1 MSATFRQI
9 PIEEIYLSGTNPR
22 QKRNVDAD
30 RELLESVQRHGVLQ
44 PVLVRN
50 RPSTEGT
57 FELVAGSRRFRAAQA
72 ADLESIP
79 AMERVLTDVEV
90 LEIQIVENLQRSDVH
105 PLEEAHA
112 YRLLHEVHEF
122 DVARIAE
129 RVGRSVPYVYDRMR
143 LTQLIPAAQ
152 EQFRDGRF
160 TAAHAIL
167 LARLKPEQQKQAID
181 LDNRGL
187 YEEQELEL
195 GLVDDATEA
204 DAFKARSARELASW
218 IDSAFRI
225 DVASEELP
233 ELFPETAELLAE
245 AQEASI
251 PVLQITWM
259 DRLPEGAKEGDRVLV
274 SSKWKPA
281 DGKTNERYGMP
292 SKKCDRAKSG
302 VVVIGPER
310 GKVFDVCADKKC
322 TTHWPVP
329 AQAAEQRKAGAAAK
343 PESPKEI
350 ADRAAE
356 QKKREAEEARR
367 AALDAFRKNWD
378 SALPEIRKALAAAIA
393 EAGPATLMGYLSDVV
408 IDECVDNYEFK
419 LTEAKKLISVRKTAE
434 GTIRLAALALLG
446 AYVGNSYRAAEISAE
461 LKKGLKIDVSSIIA
475 AKAAKAA
482 AAKPA
487 AKSTAKKK
495 GGRS

>member
-251 PVLQITWM
+251 PVLQIMWM
-259 DRLPEGAKEGDRVLV
+259 DRLPEGPTSRGRDRARTRQGVRRLRGQEVHDALAGAGASRRAEEGRCRGEAGEPEGDRR
-274 SSKWKPA
+274 S
-281 DGKTNERYGMP
+281 R
-292 SKKCDRAKSG
+292 R
-302 VVVIGPER
+302 R
-310 GKVFDVCADKKC
+310 
-322 TTHWPVP
+322 
-329 AQAAEQRKAGAAAK
+329 
-343 PESPKEI
+343 
-350 ADRAAE
+350 
-356 QKKREAEEARR
+356 AEEARGRGSAAGRARCVPEELGQR
-367 AALDAFRKNWD
+367 AAGDPQSSRRRHRGGWPGDAD
-378 SALPEIRKALAAAIA
+378 GLPLRRR
-393 EAGPATLMGYLSDVV
+393 D
-408 IDECVDNYEFK
+408 
-419 LTEAKKLISVRKTAE
+419 R
-434 GTIRLAALALLG
+434 
-446 AYVGNSYRAAEISAE
+446 
-461 LKKGLKIDVSSIIA
+461 
-475 AKAAKAA
+475 
-482 AAKPA
+482 
-487 AKSTAKKK
+487 
-495 GGRS
+495 